1 MGESRRNTKSYG
13 IVTETVIRLGHSTVN
28 LAVRSMLPSKSN
40 SVYSDIPT
48 TVMNGLQFGFP
59 KTSRVAPLPWTGV
72 HVLYFFCLASSLQL
86 WCIFI
91 S

>member
-40 SVYSDIPT
+40 YVYSDIPT
-48 TVMNGLQFGFP
+48 TVMNGLKFGFP
-59 KTSRVAPLPWTGV
+59 KTSRVAPLPWPGV
-72 HVLYFFCLASSLQL
+72 HVLHFFLLS
-86 WCIFI
+86 I
-91 S
+91 